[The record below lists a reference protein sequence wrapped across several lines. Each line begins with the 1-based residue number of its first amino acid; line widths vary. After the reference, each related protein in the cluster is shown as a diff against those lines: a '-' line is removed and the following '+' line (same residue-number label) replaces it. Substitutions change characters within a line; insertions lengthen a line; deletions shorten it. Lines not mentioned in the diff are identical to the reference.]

1 MNKEKRHATPWKRM
15 NNYYIVCTP
24 SPLPFL
30 LGGWSSHQIFEKRT
44 WQDLFFFLGG
54 GGQLFSGGCSFYIK
68 KSETFNDKKVY
79 KQKKGAHYVLCM
91 SKIIKSFPYV
101 FLFEDLFHKM
111 WHQHT
116 NCGRMTVQFSLG
128 LLLSLNKRIS
138 L

>member
-1 MNKEKRHATPWKRM
+1 M

-24 SPLPFL
+24 PPPLSAGGLILSPNFRK
-30 LGGWSSHQIFEKRT
+30 E
-44 WQDLFFFLGG
+44 DLTGSIFFFLGG
-54 GGQLFSGGCSFYIK
+54 VQLFSGGCSFYIK

>member
-1 MNKEKRHATPWKRM
+1 M

-24 SPLPFL
+24 PPSPFCWGADPLTKF
-30 LGGWSSHQIFEKRT
+30 SKRGL
-44 WQDLFFFLGG
+44 DRIYFFFLGG
-54 GGQLFSGGCSFYIK
+54 GVQLFSGGCSFYIK

>member
-1 MNKEKRHATPWKRM
+1 M

-24 SPLPFL
+24 PPPLSAGGLILSPNFRKEDLT
-30 LGGWSSHQIFEKRT
+30 GSIFF
-44 WQDLFFFLGG
+44 WGGG